1 MLESVLATYGDWGLL
16 LLRAGLAIVFFAHGW
31 PKLKDPAKF
40 TGFIQQIKFPA
51 PVVFAWIVILL
62 ETLGAVLLLAGFG
75 TRELGILLAINMLV
89 AIRSVKIG
97 LAKTGFVGQ
106 PGWEFEFILL
116 VASLALTFTGA
127 GAISLDA
134 FLR

>member
-1 MLESVLATYGDWGLL
+1 MLETVLAPYGDWGLL

-31 PKLKDPAKF
+31 PKLKGPAAF
-40 TGFIQQIKFPA
+40 TGFIKQIKFPA
-51 PVVFAWIVILL
+51 PVIFAWIVILL
-62 ETLGAVLLLAGFG
+62 ETVGAILLLAGFG

-97 LAKTGFVGQ
+97 MAKSGFTGS

-116 VASLALTFTGA
+116 VASLALTLTGA

-134 FLR
+134 IF